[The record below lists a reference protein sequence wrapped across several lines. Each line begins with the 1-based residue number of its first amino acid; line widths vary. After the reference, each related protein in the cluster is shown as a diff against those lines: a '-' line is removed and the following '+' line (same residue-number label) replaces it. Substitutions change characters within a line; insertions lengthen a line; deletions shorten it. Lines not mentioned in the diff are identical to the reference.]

1 MNNYFSGIGSRLTPL
16 ELYPTILNYCKILQ
30 PLGFTLRS
38 GGADGSDSYFE
49 QAYDELDGNKEI
61 FLPWKGFN
69 KNTSS
74 LYEVSNN
81 ALKIA
86 SKFHSNWSNL
96 SQGSRKLHGRNTYQV
111 LGSKLF
117 VEQERSKFIICW
129 TEGGQRKGGTAQ
141 AMRIADYFKIPV
153 FNLAVEESIIKL
165 DNYLI
170 LNYGI

>member
-1 MNNYFSGIGSRLTPL
+1 MNYFSGIGSRATPV
-16 ELYPTILNYCKILQ
+16 EILPVISHYCAILQ
-30 PLGFTLRS
+30 PLGFILRS
-38 GGADGSDSYFE
+38 GGAEGADSFFE
-49 QAYDELDGNKEI
+49 QAYDELGGKKEI

-69 KNTSS
+69 KNTSP
-74 LYEVSNN
+74 LYEVSDV
-81 ALKIA
+81 AMKIA
-86 SKFHSNWSNL
+86 SKFHSNWHNL
-96 SQGSRKLHGRNTYQV
+96 SQGARKLHGRNTYQV

-141 AMRIADYFKIPV
+141 AWRLADYFKIPV